1 MRLLRGEPVELLS
14 RELGVEFFRLEA
26 WRDKALAGIDVSLK
40 ECKGDPVKAEL
51 DIAMKRG
58 WVLSRRVF

>member
-40 ECKGDPVKAEL
+40 ERKGDPVKAVLE
-51 DIAMKRG
+51 IAKKRG